1 MGDLRLNEIS
11 YSNNGT
17 GVLMLNGINYTG
29 GVVEESTGFDLKF
42 SNGIAGTSTCTI
54 DENGVYLLIAVYSL
68 NGSGTITLPAGRTAS
83 FTGSVL
89 ISNSK
94 GMVLTVAEL
103 QRGDVV
109 TMATSVS
116 NWIANSK
123 IVIKIPNVVTTLID
137 SDTAGDDEL
146 TYTLAT
152 GTGGVLCVATA
163 WARLL
168 RVDNIYDI
176 SDVTDEMIAG
186 IVDTNVYIRIFTC
199 DASDFPTI
207 RMYGYDGGGV
217 AVAVLQ

>member
-17 GVLMLNGINYTG
+17 GVLMLNGVNYTG

-42 SNGIAGTSTCTI
+42 SNGTAGSSTFTI
-54 DENGVYLLIAVYSL
+54 DETGVYLLLTVYSL
-68 NGSGTITLPAGRTAS
+68 NGSGSITLPAGRTAS
-83 FTGSVL
+83 YTGSVL
-89 ISNSK
+89 ISNAK
-94 GMVLTVAEL
+94 GMVITVAEL

-109 TMATSVS
+109 TMETSVS
-116 NWIANSK
+116 SWVANTK
-123 IVIKIPNVVTTLID
+123 AVIKIPTAVTTLVD
-137 SDTAGDDEL
+137 SATAGDTDIS
-146 TYTLAT
+146 YTLST
-152 GTGGVLCVATA
+152 GSGEVLCVATA

-176 SDVTDEMIAG
+176 SDITNNMIAG
-186 IVDTNVYIRIFTC
+186 IVDTNVYLRIFAC

-217 AVAVLQ
+217 AIAVLQ

>member
-1 MGDLRLNEIS
+1 MTWFKCTGGTGGSIIS
-11 YSNNGT
+11 DSSIELKYSNGT
-17 GVLMLNGINYTG
+17 
-29 GVVEESTGFDLKF
+29 
-42 SNGIAGTSTCTI
+42 AGTSTYTV
-54 DENGVYLLIAVYSL
+54 EESGVYLLLAVYSL
-68 NGSGTITLPAGRTAS
+68 NGSGTITLPQGRGALY
-83 FTGSVL
+83 TGSVL

-103 QRGDVV
+103 QEGDVI

-116 NWIANSK
+116 SWIANTK
-123 IVIKIPNVVTTLID
+123 AVIRIPEAVTTLID
-137 SDTAGDDEL
+137 SATAGDDEI

-152 GTGGVLCVATA
+152 GSGKVLCVAVA

-176 SDVTDEMIAG
+176 SDITDNMIAG
-186 IVDTNVYIRIFTC
+186 IVDTNVYLRIFTC
-199 DASDFPTI
+199 DASDFPTV